1 MLCVLALLG
10 ATAAASYAQ
19 DQARVT
25 LDSNE
30 TLFDVLTAINA
41 CGYDQGLRE
50 SPAVRQEVRREVAG
64 AVAAS
69 PATQEVHTRL
79 CQFYRDHR
87 QDGAGRELAQYVS
100 LALSLGDPPKFITN
114 VPEADLP
121 PDASY
126 VLGFAPL
133 LREFYR
139 AAELHEVWLRHEAQY
154 DAEIARYH
162 DSVSRVLMATDMYLK
177 LPLSSYEGR
186 RFAVYLEP
194 MGAPGQVNARNYGAD
209 YFIVVSPE
217 AGALPLDAIRHTYLH
232 FVLDPLAMT
241 RARTFQRLAPL
252 LGLVQAAPLE
262 KNYKKDV
269 SLLVTESLIRAVEAR
284 MIPGGRAAEAQRE
297 QATERDMREGFILTD
312 YFFDALKQFEKEP
325 TGIKDAYGDLLY
337 AIDVG
342 RIRKS
347 AERVEFAKEAT
358 PDPLSVRQRQA
369 DPLDDAEKALVLG
382 NLSEAQRLAQQWLA
396 AHPEDQGH
404 ALFILA
410 RAAALSGDVK
420 SAQNYFEETLQK
432 ADQPRYKAWSHIYL
446 GRLLD
451 LQEQREAAV
460 QQYRAALEAG
470 DPAPETRAAA
480 ERGLKHPY
488 EPPKKKD

>member
-10 ATAAASYAQ
+10 ATATVSLAQ
-19 DQARVT
+19 EPAKVT
-25 LDSNE
+25 LDSSE
-30 TLFDVLTAINA
+30 TLFDVMTAVNA

-50 SPAVRQEVRREVAG
+50 SQAVRQQVRREVAD
-64 AVAAS
+64 VIAAS
-69 PATQEVHTRL
+69 AAAQDVHSRL

-87 QDGAGRELAQYVS
+87 RDDAARDLAQYVS
-100 LALSLGDPPKFITN
+100 LGLSLGDAPKFLTTM
-114 VPEADLP
+114 PEADLP

-133 LREFYR
+133 LQEFYR
-139 AAELHEVWLRHEAQY
+139 AAGLHEIWLRHQPQY
-154 DAEIARYH
+154 TTEIERYH
-162 DSVSRVLMATDMYLK
+162 DPVSRMLMATDVYLK

-186 RFAVYLEP
+186 RFVVYVEP
-194 MGAPGQVNARNYGAD
+194 MSAPGQVNARNYGSD
-209 YFIVVSPE
+209 YYIVVSPE
-217 AGALPLDAIRHTYLH
+217 AGALPIDAIRHTYLH

-252 LGLVQAAPLE
+252 LGLVQPAPLE
-262 KNYKKDV
+262 PSYKKDV

-284 MIPGGRAAEAQRE
+284 MIPGGRAAELQRE
-297 QATERDMREGFILTD
+297 QATDRAMREGFLLTE

-325 TGIKDAYGDLLY
+325 TGIKDAYGDMLY
-337 AIDVG
+337 GIDVG
-342 RIRKS
+342 RTRKT
-347 AERVEFAKEAT
+347 AEGVLFAKESS

-369 DPLDDAEKALVLG
+369 NPLDDAEKALVLG
-382 NLSEAQRLAQQWLA
+382 NPSDARRLAQQWLA
-396 AHPEDQGH
+396 QHPEEQGH

-410 RAAALSGDVK
+410 RAAVLSGDVK
-420 SAQNYFEETLQK
+420 NAQDYFEQTLQK
-432 ADQPRYKAWSHIYL
+432 AGEPRYKAWSHIYL
-446 GRLLD
+446 GRLFD
-451 LQEQREAAV
+451 LQEQREAAL

-488 EPPKKKD
+488 EPPKRKD